1 MGAPITFS
9 AVKRPRQSRKIIIQ
23 SRPTTL
29 KNFNSQ
35 STTWRILANGPSL
48 CQVKSSRVIVYRLAL
63 GTVLYFSEVH
73 YCPSREKAVRVG
85 EKIQNCRSHTRMRH
99 NDMCF
104 RGTPHMD
111 LTINLFLP
119 LHVALWTVDP
129 MAILE
134 VADEDR
140 NVLGKVVA

>member
-1 MGAPITFS
+1 
-9 AVKRPRQSRKIIIQ
+9 
-23 SRPTTL
+23 
-29 KNFNSQ
+29 
-35 STTWRILANGPSL
+35 
-48 CQVKSSRVIVYRLAL
+48 
-63 GTVLYFSEVH
+63 
-73 YCPSREKAVRVG
+73 
-85 EKIQNCRSHTRMRH
+85 MRH

-104 RGTPHMD
+104 RGNPHMD